1 MDIVALVLSTI
12 TAAASAIAAILTYI
26 NGKKT
31 SYGNLELQIRAM
43 ISDAKYHLLE
53 FSYRCADLDKDIASK
68 QIDSLNEELRIIGKW
83 AFYGCN
89 IGNITIPSTVE
100 VIAPGA
106 FINNPLTRVYLYE
119 DCYISYLDDNALR
132 EIFGSAMIIRLP
144 KKVMSL
150 KR

>member
-68 QIDSLNEELRIIGKW
+68 QLDSLNEELLNAYDEACAK
-83 AFYGCN
+83 
-89 IGNITIPSTVE
+89 
-100 VIAPGA
+100 
-106 FINNPLTRVYLYE
+106 
-119 DCYISYLDDNALR
+119 YLD
-132 EIFGSAMIIRLP
+132 
-144 KKVMSL
+144 KKVDRERFKKMYFHEIKQIVEKSEYNDYYSPTKSKYTATL
-150 KR
+150 KVYKEFVPHD